1 MPLNTSAVL
10 ISLGFP
16 PGSPWLIED
25 LDTNFKNFAV
35 ASMSSQVSKQSTA
48 IQTQTNVLKEQTNQL
63 EEMQDYTLKLKAG
76 TETALVMDSNGNVLE
91 TNPSIVSDLIGRP
104 VSNPLSNFTSAEV
117 DRLIDF
123 TTDLTNSVEPV
134 NLGNGPYVSVTVRIG
149 QPATERSV
157 AAPLKLWN
165 TDPAGVTPNVLD
177 PFVCYAFRAPNGTFS
192 YRNLDGDR
200 NNLSVIS
207 VASLPLPDK
216 NLVYDAYRID
226 TGTATSPVIET
237 FVPQN
242 TSVAFP
248 TTQTNKT
255 LFRNVFTGE
264 LRLVG
269 PSQPNIPILRA
280 QGFVIPSSQSDID
293 FWFGQAAATRLRA
306 ANTQF
311 AADEV
316 KIPAPDTF
324 QWKYNNF
331 EQGGFAPFP
340 PQKGSLTDTTLAIG
354 TLIEDSSTSSLDTPR
369 LYLIT
374 GRVGSVN
381 KFTEVVKVGSEFTMK
396 LSSDSLVSVRGQ
408 YTERISRLTQRTAEQ
423 QAFLNSLV
431 QKFNNFN
438 DIATNL
444 LKVLSDGESRLANFI

>member
-1 MPLNTSAVL
+1 MPVNTSSVL

-16 PGSPWLIED
+16 PNSPWLIEN

-35 ASMSSQVSKQSTA
+35 ARMSTLVAQQSQS
-48 IQTQTNVLKEQTNQL
+48 IQTQTNVLTEQTNQL
-63 EEMQDYTLKLKAG
+63 EDIQDYSLKLKAG
-76 TETALVMDSNGNVLE
+76 TETALVMDRNGNVLE
-91 TNPSIVSDLIGRP
+91 NNPSIVSDLIGRP
-104 VSNPLSNFTSAEV
+104 VSSLTSADI

-149 QPATERSV
+149 QPATERAV
-157 AAPLKLWN
+157 AAPLRLWN
-165 TDPAGVTPNVLD
+165 TDPVGIPTNDLE
-177 PFVCYAFRAPNGTFS
+177 PFVCYAFRAQNGTFS
-192 YRNLDGDR
+192 YRICDR
-200 NNLSVIS
+200 DKNNLSVIS

-216 NLVYDAYRID
+216 SFVYDAYRVD
-226 TGTATSPVIET
+226 TGTATSPVTKT

-242 TSVAFP
+242 TSAAFP
-248 TTQTNKT
+248 TSQTTET

-269 PSQPNIPILRA
+269 PSQASIPIIRA

-293 FWFGQAAATRLRA
+293 FWFGQAAAKRLRA

-311 AADEV
+311 ATDEV

-324 QWKYNNF
+324 QWKYLNF
-331 EQGGFAPFP
+331 EAGGFAAFP
-340 PQKGSLTDTTLAIG
+340 PQKGSPLDTNLAIG
-354 TLIEDSSTSSLDTPR
+354 TLIEDSSTSNLATPR

-374 GRVGSVN
+374 GRVGGVN
-381 KFTEVVKVGSEFTMK
+381 KYVEVLKVDSEFTMK
-396 LSSDSLVSVRGQ
+396 LSSDSLLSIRGQ
-408 YTERISRLTQRTAEQ
+408 YTERIGRLTQRTAEQ

-431 QKFNNFN
+431 QKFNSFN
-438 DIATNL
+438 DMVTNL
-444 LKVLSDGESRLANFI
+444 LKVLSDSESRLSNSI